1 MYMIT
6 LIFFLCFSAQDLD
19 CNVGD
24 NSHGNT
30 FGNAVEER
38 HSSDADVARN
48 RLGKIAEINVDYVGQ
63 HVEAYHDQC
72 RSRCKGR
79 DGKEDRGEEQ
89 SEAEED
95 CSGNSGKTGTAAFGN
110 AGSTLNESC
119 CGRSTKNSTCA
130 GSNSICHQRALDARK
145 FSVFVEHVCLG
156 RYTDQ
161 SSDGI
166 KHIDKQECKHDHEEL
181 ACFQNGEIQFSEN
194 RGKAWNGSP
203 LEKSGNRL

>member
-1 MYMIT
+1 MIT
-6 LIFFLCFSAQDLD
+6 LIFFFFCFSAQDLD

-95 CSGNSGKTGTAAFGN
+95 CSGNSGKTGTAASETPE
-110 AGSTLNESC
+110 AL
-119 CGRSTKNSTCA
+119 STKVVVVEVPRTAPAQVATASA
-130 GSNSICHQRALDARK
+130 ISAPLMRGS
-145 FSVFVEHVCLG
+145 FPFFVEHVCLG

-166 KHIDKQECKHDHEEL
+166 KHIYDTECDDE
-181 ACFQNGEIQFSEN
+181 
-194 RGKAWNGSP
+194 
-203 LEKSGNRL
+203 